1 MLKLTRRQ
9 AGAIAGA
16 SILLPR
22 FGKAAEINWKFTS
35 SQPATHPSTIR
46 YMEAAERVKQKSNGR
61 FEITVFHSGQ
71 LGTDLD
77 TFTQVRIGGVQ
88 MMVLSNL
95 LTATAA
101 PLGSLPSMP
110 FALKDY
116 NAVWQAMDGK
126 LGKLL
131 RADLEKAGYLTTDK
145 ILDSGFHQMTSS
157 SKPINTVADMQG
169 FKLRAPPS
177 PLIVSTWRAIGAAP
191 TSMNFSELYTALQ
204 TGVVEGQEG
213 PLVYIRT
220 NRLFEVQ
227 KYLSLTSHI
236 WDGWYTLIN
245 PRAFSRLPK
254 DMQDLVMDS
263 FNQAGV
269 DVRNDMVGLLEQTK
283 GFLAEKGM
291 IVSTPPDLAPFRQK
305 LKDAGLYKEWKE
317 KMGPEGWA
325 LLRGDQRPVDPD
337 TMDTT
342 TSQHVPAL
350 HGPVAA
356 TARAIERPLMRCLE
370 LIAAALVAADIA
382 ILLIGVIARYVFR
395 SPLIWT
401 DELAQAVFLWL
412 GMIGAT
418 VALNRG
424 EHMRMTALIVRAA
437 PGPRHGLEAFAAA
450 AGLVFLAAVHPARRS
465 NTSRRWRGSRCRASA
480 SPRPG

>member
-1 MLKLTRRQ
+1 MLQLTRRQ

-22 FGKAAEINWKFTS
+22 FAKAAEINWKFTS
-35 SQPATHPSTIR
+35 SQAASHPSTIR
-46 YMEAAERVKQKSNGR
+46 YIEASERVKQKSNGKM
-61 FEITVFHSGQ
+61 EITVFHSGQ

-110 FALKDY
+110 FALQTYD
-116 NAVWQAMDGK
+116 AIWQAMDGK

-131 RADLEKAGYLTTDK
+131 RTDLEKAGYMTTDK

-157 SKPINTVADMQG
+157 HKPINTVADMQG

-177 PLIVSTWRAIGAAP
+177 PLIVATWRAIGAAP
-191 TSMNFSELYTALQ
+191 TTMNFSELYTALQ

-245 PRAFSRLPK
+245 PRAFQRLSK
-254 DMQDLVMDS
+254 DLQDIVMDS

-269 DVRNDMVGLLEQTK
+269 DERADVAGLIEPTK
-283 GFLAEKGM
+283 VFLAEKGM
-291 IVSTPPDLAPFRQK
+291 VVSTPPDIAPFREK
-305 LKDAGLYKEWKE
+305 LKQAGLYKEWKE
-317 KMGPEGWA
+317 KISPEAWA
-325 LLRGDQRPVDPD
+325 LLEEI
-337 TMDTT
+337 
-342 TSQHVPAL
+342 S
-350 HGPVAA
+350 GP
-356 TARAIERPLMRCLE
+356 
-370 LIAAALVAADIA
+370 LV
-382 ILLIGVIARYVFR
+382 
-395 SPLIWT
+395 
-401 DELAQAVFLWL
+401 
-412 GMIGAT
+412 
-418 VALNRG
+418 
-424 EHMRMTALIVRAA
+424 
-437 PGPRHGLEAFAAA
+437 
-450 AGLVFLAAVHPARRS
+450 
-465 NTSRRWRGSRCRASA
+465 
-480 SPRPG
+480 